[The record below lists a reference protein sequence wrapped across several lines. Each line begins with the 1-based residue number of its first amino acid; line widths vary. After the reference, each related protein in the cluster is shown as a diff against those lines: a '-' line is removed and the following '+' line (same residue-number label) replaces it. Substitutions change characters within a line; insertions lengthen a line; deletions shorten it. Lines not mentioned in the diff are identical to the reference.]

1 MRARRDQ
8 PASFPA
14 FRLCECCR
22 YLVSK
27 ITIRADQ
34 KRLGH
39 GVRRFLIIESETPLR
54 RLRHDRIFFDIP
66 EGVAARPTLL
76 DCHVAPALMLA
87 MAEGRDL
94 FVQGPLSRRMIQ
106 NAYEFVEAWTS
117 WRPAL
122 FSCVGIEA
130 ESIVDHVDTRPLRA
144 IQAFSG
150 GLDALY
156 TTWYHRIGGPGPARK
171 RLQAG
176 LLVQGFDIS
185 PRDDHAMQII
195 YDQGRAILDT
205 VDVRL
210 FRMKTNLKNAIRIDW
225 EMFHGAAIACALMQ
239 FSDEFNQGLIG
250 SSGPYDALEIPWGS
264 NPITDP
270 LTGGAAM
277 TIHHDGCGR
286 SRNDKIDAI
295 AGWPVAADN
304 LRVCWRNPDPSK
316 NCGTCEKCIRTALG
330 FMANGH
336 SIPKSLKAEISVAD
350 ILGCPTNNKVQM
362 DRFRQLRD
370 LALRKGVT
378 GAWVEAIGAKLQA
391 GNSARQKAKAPA
403 LSHAA

>member
-1 MRARRDQ
+1 M
-8 PASFPA
+8 
-14 FRLCECCR
+14 
-22 YLVSK
+22 SK
-27 ITIRADQ
+27 ISIQADQ
-34 KRLGH
+34 KRLGQ
-39 GVRRFLIIESETPLR
+39 GVRRLLIVESDAPLA
-54 RLRHDRIFFDIP
+54 RLRHNRIFFDVP
-66 EGVAARPTLL
+66 EGLDAPPALL

-94 FVQGPLSRRMIQ
+94 FVHGPVSRRMMH
-106 NAYEFVEAWTS
+106 NAYEFVEAWAS
-117 WRPAL
+117 WRPSV
-122 FSCVGIEA
+122 FSRIGIEA
-130 ESIVDHVDTRPLRA
+130 ETVVDHVDDRPARA

-171 RLQAG
+171 PLQAG

-185 PRDDHAMQII
+185 LRDDRSMQII
-195 YDQGRAILDT
+195 HDQGRAILDT

-239 FSDEFNQGLIG
+239 FSGDFTQGLIG

-270 LTGGAAM
+270 LVGGAAM

-295 AGWPVAADN
+295 AGWPMAADN
-304 LRVCWRNPDPSK
+304 LRVCWRNPDPSR

-330 FMANGH
+330 FLANGH
-336 SIPKSLKAEISVAD
+336 AVPKSLKADISVAD
-350 ILGCPTNNKVQM
+350 ILCCPISNKVQM
-362 DRFRQLRD
+362 ERFRQLRD
-370 LALRKGVT
+370 LAIRNRVG

-391 GNSARQKAKAPA
+391 KAPARQKAKAGA
-403 LSHAA
+403 LSRAA